1 MPAVLVEAVFTIPAS
16 SVPIPTPS
24 CSNDD
29 DLRSASAPEICV
41 LEGGSAEMSTG
52 SAVVGSQRLSI
63 AVWLERSC
71 RFLKLLVQAVAE
83 HVLGCEIDDTLNG
96 IAEKNIQQAATDI
109 SRTDEDRAIQA

>member
-1 MPAVLVEAVFTIPAS
+1 VPAVLLEAVFTIPAS

-63 AVWLERSC
+63 MRLRKRSC
-71 RFLKLLVQAVAE
+71 RFLKVLVQAVAE
-83 HVLGCEIDDTLNG
+83 HILGCKIDATLNG
-96 IAEKNIQQAATDI
+96 FAEKNIQQAATDI
-109 SRTDEDRAIQA
+109 SRTDEDRASQA